1 MKKELIAIITI
12 SSILLTG
19 CEGNNNKTIDVPYT
33 DMFKTS
39 TSSIPENSNFLSE
52 LSFANDSLAVTDSSL
67 DSKGETKKI
76 SSETALQSNIFSSP
90 FTKEENLPQN
100 NTVPLT
106 QEEYYD
112 YFSDKSMLAAG
123 EDINNSPEQST
134 TGDNQKTEPPMQAN
148 ESNPQNNPLARIG
161 VPTDNQ
167 EIANAPIDEVCYLPY
182 KVTDPEKDEA
192 FSHGYRVIFRTE
204 TDTYLLGNYPYK
216 FCKWDDITLVCQEIE
231 NLLETECQMVGVL
244 SQNDLELLSEAG
256 IYIPGQFEM
265 WTSTPVTEVSTKVYF
280 RNSNGSF
287 LASKD
292 KSKESGVCALIR
304 VSTVQNDEALLSTAL
319 PNYEAIKAQFEA
331 EEEQYILET
340 SNE

>member
-1 MKKELIAIITI
+1 MKKELIAIATVTV
-12 SSILLTG
+12 ILLTG
-19 CEGNNNKTIDVPYT
+19 CERNDNQQPINVSYG
-33 DMFKTS
+33 DMFK
-39 TSSIPENSNFLSE
+39 SS
-52 LSFANDSLAVTDSSL
+52 DSAVTENQSEIIFSEVVTSNDMPVITDSPLASEI
-67 DSKGETKKI
+67 KAEEK
-76 SSETALQSNIFSSP
+76 SSETTSQDDVSNEVSA
-90 FTKEENLPQN
+90 TENASLPS
-100 NTVPLT
+100 

-112 YFSDKSMLAAG
+112 FTSDKNMLAA
-123 EDINNSPEQST
+123 ESISDNSVE
-134 TGDNQKTEPPMQAN
+134 NQQTAPATQAN
-148 ESNPQNNPLARIG
+148 ESTTQSNALPRIG

-182 KVTDPEKDEA
+182 KVTDPKKDEA

-231 NLLETECQMVGVL
+231 SLLETECQMVGVL
-244 SQNDLELLSEAG
+244 SQSDLELLSKAG

-319 PNYEAIKAQFEA
+319 PTYEAIKAQFEA

-340 SNE
+340 